1 MLNKEKD
8 NISKIQKTTDTV
20 TIENESKKEIKKLI
34 KNSLHFFGAFI
45 ISLIYT
51 YIIYKFFRKLSVSEI
66 ISLNNNVSFPLKD
79 LYINITSKPGIIG
92 THIIYIKKNQKMKH
106 VFLGKQ
112 SFINVSS
119 ELNDSEIILEDEFE
133 DYLVFA
139 FYGSSPAVIEDSI
152 SVVLINGIYTINMTE
167 GDNKNVQI
175 NKYYRQKI
183 FNIKKECS
191 YASKDNGPRIYEYY
205 VRSHS
210 IKTLNEEYNFPVIDD
225 YGNNFFDLSL
235 NYNQSFIYIYLGIQ
249 LKKKIF
255 LDSFEI
261 IGESCFNIW
270 WNSLGTIVAIFE
282 FILPLL
288 VYWFDLLRL
297 SLRATNP
304 KNKKLLKDNESMP
317 KTINE
322 MNDINQD
329 IM

>member
-8 NISKIQKTTDTV
+8 NISKIQIATDTV
-20 TIENESKKEIKKLI
+20 IIEKESEKEIEKLI
-34 KNSLHFFGAFI
+34 KKSRHFFGAFI
-45 ISLIYT
+45 ISAIYT

-66 ISLNNNVSFPLKD
+66 ISLNNKVSFPLKD

-92 THIIYIKKNQKMKH
+92 TLIIYIKNNQKMKQEY
-106 VFLGKQ
+106 LYKQ

-119 ELNDSEIILEDEFE
+119 VLNDSEIILEDEFE
-133 DYLVFA
+133 DYLLFV
-139 FYGSSPAVIEDSI
+139 FYGSSPAVIEDSD
-152 SVVLINGIYTINMTE
+152 SVALINGIYSINMTE

-175 NKYYRQKI
+175 KQYYRRKI

-235 NYNQSFIYIYLGIQ
+235 NYNQSFIYIYFGIQ

-261 IGESCFNIW
+261 IGESWLKIW

-297 SLRATNP
+297 SLRGTNP
-304 KNKKLLKDNESMP
+304 KNKELLKDNESMP

>member
-8 NISKIQKTTDTV
+8 NISKIQKAPDTV
-20 TIENESKKEIKKLI
+20 IIEIESEKKKTKLI
-34 KNSLHFFGAFI
+34 KKSLHFLGAFI

-66 ISLNNNVSFPLKD
+66 ISLNNKVSFPLKD

-92 THIIYIKKNQKMKH
+92 TLIIYIKNNQKMKQEY
-106 VFLGKQ
+106 LYKQ

-119 ELNDSEIILEDEFE
+119 VLNDSEIILEDEFK
-133 DYLVFA
+133 DYLLF
-139 FYGSSPAVIEDSI
+139 FFFGSSPAVIEDSD
-152 SVVLINGIYTINMTE
+152 SVVLINGIYSINMTE

-175 NKYYRQKI
+175 EQYYRRKT

-205 VRSHS
+205 VQSHS

-225 YGNNFFDLSL
+225 YGKNFFDLSL
-235 NYNQSFIYIYLGIQ
+235 DYNQSFTYLYFGIQ

-261 IGESCFNIW
+261 IGESCFDIW
-270 WNSLGTIVAIFE
+270 WKSLGTIVAIFE
-282 FILPLL
+282 FTLLLL
-288 VYWFDLLRL
+288 VYLFERR
-297 SLRATNP
+297 SLRGTNP

-317 KTINE
+317 KAINE

>member
-8 NISKIQKTTDTV
+8 NISKIQKAPDTV
-20 TIENESKKEIKKLI
+20 IIEIESEKKKTKLI
-34 KNSLHFFGAFI
+34 KKSLHFLGAFI

-51 YIIYKFFRKLSVSEI
+51 YIIYKFLRKLSVSEI

-79 LYINITSKPGIIG
+79 LYIAITSKPGIIR
-92 THIIYIKKNQKMKH
+92 TQIIYIKKNQKMKE

-119 ELNDSEIILEDEFE
+119 ALNDSEIILEDEFE
-133 DYLVFA
+133 DYLWFA
-139 FYGSSPAVIEDSI
+139 FYGSSPAVIEDSD

-191 YASKDNGPRIYEYY
+191 YASKDNVPRIYEYY

-210 IKTLNEEYNFPVIDD
+210 IKTLDEEYNFPVIDD
-225 YGNNFFDLSL
+225 YGNNFIDLSL
-235 NYNQSFIYIYLGIQ
+235 NHNQSPTHPYFGII
-249 LKKKIF
+249 LRKKIF
-255 LDSFEI
+255 FNSFEI
-261 IGESCFNIW
+261 SCFNIW

-282 FILPLL
+282 FTLLLL
-288 VYWFDLLRL
+288 VYLFDRL
-297 SLRATNP
+297 SLRGTNP

>member
-8 NISKIQKTTDTV
+8 NISKIQKAPDNV
-20 TIENESKKEIKKLI
+20 IIEIESEKKKTKLI
-34 KNSLHFFGAFI
+34 KKSLHFLAAFI

-79 LYINITSKPGIIG
+79 LYIKITSKPGIIG
-92 THIIYIKKNQKMKH
+92 TQIIYIKKNQKMKD

-119 ELNDSEIILEDEFE
+119 ALNDSEIILEDEFE
-133 DYLVFA
+133 DYLVFS
-139 FYGSSPAVIEDSI
+139 FYGSSPAVIEDSD

-183 FNIKKECS
+183 FNIKNECS
-191 YASKDNGPRIYEYY
+191 YASKNNVPRIYEYY

-225 YGNNFFDLSL
+225 YGNNFIDLSL
-235 NYNQSFIYIYLGIQ
+235 NYNQSFIYFYFGII
-249 LKKKIF
+249 LRKKIF

-261 IGESCFNIW
+261 IGESCFDIW
-270 WNSLGTIVAIFE
+270 WKSLGTIVAIFE
-282 FILPLL
+282 FTLLLL
-288 VYWFDLLRL
+288 VYLFERR
-297 SLRATNP
+297 SLRGTNP

-317 KTINE
+317 KAINE